1 MSLKP
6 TWSIYKFQTYAPV
19 NKVLLRGRG
28 EEGSRREE
36 RGRRKGEREEGKA
49 QICCKAALQ
58 CSQRL
63 LFAPRGVPSSP
74 QHRMSEAAPS
84 NLIKFT
90 LYRK

>member
-1 MSLKP
+1 MG
-6 TWSIYKFQTYAPV
+6 
-19 NKVLLRGRG
+19 KVAGKGRG
-28 EEGSRREE
+28 GEE
-36 RGRRKGEREEGKA
+36 RCERKGEREEGKA
-49 QICCKAALQ
+49 QICFKAAPQ